1 MSILTLVVKDYSKL
15 EENNFSSDNFQN
27 VVKFLVNHGVDINAK
42 DNAGRTALM
51 YVLSLRSEC
60 YEPMVKCLLSNGAD
74 TNIVN
79 NNNVNALVLA
89 LTPPVNE
96 NIVNALIEAGADVKK
111 SFALVEENPN
121 YSHAKTR
128 LRRLAGQQNSTTSNS
143 TESKSFV
150 RYTDSNQDGNI
161 MPASFI

>member
-1 MSILTLVVKDYSKL
+1 M
-15 EENNFSSDNFQN
+15 
-27 VVKFLVNHGVDINAK
+27 VNHGVDINAK
-42 DNAGRTALM
+42 DNTGRTALM

-79 NNNVNALVLA
+79 NNNVNALILA
-89 LTPPVNE
+89 LTLPVNE

-128 LRRLAGQQNSTTSNS
+128 LRRLAGQQNSTTSRNQVDKRKTNS
-143 TESKSFV
+143 MFTCWCTKLRKYRDDYSTISTKS
-150 RYTDSNQDGNI
+150 QQ
-161 MPASFI
+161 